1 MTSTLDGILDHARCL
16 LLDFDGPICDIYAG
30 LTDATVAGRLRKII
44 TGQGITMP
52 DRVTS
57 SHDPIAV
64 FDYAATVSPALG
76 ELIEAEMTGQEVEA
90 VATARPVPYVHEV
103 VTSARGT
110 GRAIAVVSNNSE
122 RAVTAY
128 LDQHGLADRVD
139 LISAR
144 TSANPALLKPS
155 PHLLDQAIN
164 GLDASPVECV
174 IIGDSV
180 TDIQAARAVGIRS
193 IGYANKPGKRDSFT
207 AEHAS
212 AIIDSLADLV
222 LPLRSRPLPSQSELP
237 DLAPDHGASGELSH

>member
-16 LLDFDGPICDIYAG
+16 LIDFDGPICDIYAG
-30 LTDATVAGRLRKII
+30 LTDAIVADRLREII
-44 TGQGITMP
+44 TGQGITTP
-52 DRVTS
+52 ASVTS

-64 FDYAATVSPALG
+64 FDYAATVSPGLG
-76 ELIEAEMTGQEVEA
+76 ALIEAEMTGQEVQA

-103 VTSARGT
+103 VTSARET
-110 GRAIAVVSNNSE
+110 GRRIAVVSNNSE

-128 LDQHGLADRVD
+128 LTQHGLADRVD

-144 TSANPALLKPS
+144 TSADPALLKPS
-155 PHLLDQAIN
+155 PHLLEHAIG
-164 GLDASPVECV
+164 GLDASQDECV

-180 TDIQAARAVGIRS
+180 TDVHAARSAGIRS

-212 AIIDSLADLV
+212 ADIDSLADLV
-222 LPLRSRPLPSQSELP
+222 LPLRSRPLPN
-237 DLAPDHGASGELSH
+237 

>member
-1 MTSTLDGILDHARCL
+1 MTPASGETLDGILAQARCL
-16 LLDFDGPICDIYAG
+16 LIDFDGPICDIYAG
-30 LTDATVAGRLRKII
+30 LADATVADRLRKTIA
-44 TGQGITMP
+44 GQGVVMP
-52 DRVTS
+52 GEITS

-76 ELIEAEMTGQEVEA
+76 ELVEAEMTAHEVEA

-103 VTSARGT
+103 VTSARDT
-110 GRAIAVVSNNSE
+110 GHRIAVVSNNSE
-122 RAVTAY
+122 SAVRAY

-144 TSANPALLKPS
+144 TSPDPALLKPS
-155 PHLLDQAIN
+155 PHLLQQAIT
-164 GLDASPVECV
+164 GLDASPDECV

-180 TDIQAARAVGIRS
+180 TDVQAARTAGIRS

-222 LPLRSRPLPSQSELP
+222 LPLRSRPLPN
-237 DLAPDHGASGELSH
+237 